1 MAWSEIKYALNSSL
15 GTSNFESLDKKL
27 DRIEKIL
34 DDQRTLRAS
43 NETYVNILTTEQS
56 SISIPTSSEVEAQN
70 YVKIN
75 VPGTVRVI
83 TQGKSTYNYN
93 IKIKNATGTV
103 IATETATGSGGNW
116 GTSTDISVNKGD
128 ELHIFGYAATRASS
142 INTIRIGAV
151 VVDAG
156 CATVMPVV

>member
-56 SISIPTSSEVEAQN
+56 SISIPASSEVEARN
-70 YVKIN
+70 YLKIN

-83 TQGKSTYNYN
+83 TQGKSTFEYN
-93 IKIKNATGTV
+93 IRIKNAEGTE
-103 IATETATGSGGNW
+103 IARQTATGSGGNW
-116 GTSTDISVNKGD
+116 VTSTDISVNKGD
-128 ELHIFGYAATRASS
+128 ELHIFGYTGTRASS

>member
-43 NETYVNILTTEQS
+43 NEIYVNILTDEQS
-56 SISIPTSSEVEAQN
+56 SISIPASSEVEAQN

-75 VPGTVRVI
+75 VPGTVRAEGTETA
-83 TQGKSTYNYN
+83 TQ
-93 IKIKNATGTV
+93 
-103 IATETATGSGGNW
+103 TATGSGGNW
-116 GTSTDISVNKGD
+116 RTSTDISGNKGD
-128 ELHIFGYAATRASS
+128 ELHIFGYAGTRASS

-156 CATVMPVV
+156 CATVIPR

>member
-56 SISIPTSSEVEAQN
+56 SISIPANSEVEAQN

-83 TQGKSTYNYN
+83 TQGKSTFEYK
-93 IKIKNATGTV
+93 IRIKNAEGTE
-103 IATETATGSGGNW
+103 IATQTATGSGGNW

-128 ELHIFGYAATRASS
+128 ELHIFGYAVTRTSS

>member
-34 DDQRTLRAS
+34 NDQRTLRAS

-56 SISIPTSSEVEAQN
+56 SISIPSSSEVEAQN

-83 TQGKSTYNYN
+83 TQGKSTFEYN
-93 IKIKNATGTV
+93 IRIKNAEGTE
-103 IATETATGSGGNW
+103 IATQTATGSGGNW
-116 GTSTDISVNKGD
+116 ATSTDISVNKGD
-128 ELHIFGYAATRASS
+128 ELHIFGYAGTRTSS